1 MFGIRNTRFCL
12 SCETTNHVNIYSV
25 SAEVCYLPPKF
36 LETLDLCV
44 QESDCGC
51 CYKSE
56 AFLNT
61 PKCTLPPHI
70 TCAFCDTYKRL
81 HKPDTGTSFQRSVED
96 DVQGTICG
104 MEEDDVSILEP
115 AAIEAETT
123 EEEVE
128 PEETEEEVEPEETE
142 AGAEALE
149 DLLRCD
155 ESDLIED
162 EGVTFP
168 HDKKNLPNMLYADP
182 EAALMSEEE
191 YMSFVNAELDYY
203 LEVADAEVDTEW
215 RRDLERL
222 PGPVPEFDAVRG
234 WDVDPAG
241 VWVAAGDVVD
251 AEEDWGQG
259 PQAIWDHEDV
269 GREQEWVPEAGVVD
283 RRDEEHLIDNRYD
296 HYAIWRSIFDE
307 RQGGAPNEDE
317 DEIGDSSFLCE
328 CDTCEYISD
337 PVQGHLIIADNDGVV
352 SVDVLNGSHT
362 DAVPSLCLAAY
373 LHSCR
378 SGEIEFV
385 KHYIVQEFFGG
396 PPTSS
401 IALRRCN

>member
-61 PKCTLPPHI
+61 PTCTLPPQI
-70 TCAFCDTYKRL
+70 TCAFCDTYRKKP
-81 HKPDTGTSFQRSVED
+81 HNPDTETSLQRSVED
-96 DVQGTICG
+96 DVQGTVYG

-115 AAIEAETT
+115 AAIE
-123 EEEVE
+123 EEVE
-128 PEETEEEVEPEETE
+128 AEETE
-142 AGAEALE
+142 AGAAASEE
-149 DLLRCD
+149 LLRCD
-155 ESDLIED
+155 ESDLTED
-162 EGVTFP
+162 EGATVP
-168 HDKKNLPNMLYADP
+168 HDTENLLNMLYVDP
-182 EAALMSEEE
+182 ETVLMSEEE
-191 YMSFVNAELDYY
+191 YMSFMNAELGDY
-203 LEVADAEVDTEW
+203 LDAADAEW

-222 PGPVPEFDAVRG
+222 PGPVPEFDAVGG

-259 PQAIWDHEDV
+259 PQAIWDHEDG

-283 RRDEEHLIDNRYD
+283 RRDEEDLIDNRYD
-296 HYAIWRSIFDE
+296 HYARWRSIFDE
-307 RQGGAPNEDE
+307 RRGGAPNEDV

-337 PVQGHLIIADNDGVV
+337 PVQGHLIIADNNGVV
-352 SVDVLNGSHT
+352 SIDVLNGSHT

-378 SGEIEFV
+378 SGEMEFV
-385 KHYIVQEFFGG
+385 KYYIVQDFFGG